1 DVYPAEGVVPFPVKF
16 QDEVTLDF
24 AVRGNLLN
32 TWVNG
37 KLCNVYR
44 LPVPRQAGAFSLWTH
59 DATAEFLELRLVALP
74 DAAPLAEKP
83 GEERPSPVGGPVA
96 LTKADAERLLQQ
108 AEETARLAEQK
119 QQLARSVLTA
129 VEARTAAERV
139 RFAEAMDP
147 ARWQSL
153 ALAASKA
160 EK

>member
-1 DVYPAEGVVPFPVKF
+1 
-16 QDEVTLDF
+16 
-24 AVRGNLLN
+24 
-32 TWVNG
+32 
-37 KLCNVYR
+37 
-44 LPVPRQAGAFSLWTH
+44 
-59 DATAEFLELRLVALP
+59 
-74 DAAPLAEKP
+74 LAEKP

-160 EK
+160 QREANARQPAEALRRAEQAAATKATPDAPAKLTAAKKAHADAVAAATVEDANYTPLVKIDPAGSSGRRLA